1 MRPLG
6 RSPSNTSL
14 GSGSHRPERER
25 GQDEREDP
33 SDDSYTKQESSR
45 QGDGKQ
51 ERSES
56 GPDDHDGSIDHPP
69 DERRSVYET
78 PRDRSR
84 ARSGGPG
91 EPDPLRHASKTE
103 ILSHPQPSEQYPSYG
118 QHHRHDQ
125 HQIYSHDEQER
136 RNGQARNK
144 KPSQSRH
151 GKTKPQ
157 VLLTEYEAMTPKP
170 RTEVRT
176 SRNVNISEPFLRGT
190 DFKNNITNY
199 VAYSVLIDGKLE
211 TALWSKR
218 CISLAHGN
226 GSYPASQCAEHQQV
240 NRVISGYKYIARLD
254 YAFHRKV
261 ELFYDLAKKHPRDGI
276 MLSDHF
282 GCSNARE

>member
-1 MRPLG
+1 MRPLS
-6 RSPSNTSL
+6 RSPSNISL
-14 GSGSHRPERER
+14 GSGSHRLERER
-25 GQDEREDP
+25 GRDECENL
-33 SDDSYTKQESSR
+33 SDESYTKQGSSR

-56 GPDDHDGSIDHPP
+56 GLDDHDGGIDHLP
-69 DERRSVYET
+69 DERRPVYES
-78 PRDRSR
+78 PRDKSR
-84 ARSGGPG
+84 ARSGGHV
-91 EPDPLRHASKTE
+91 EPEPLRQASKPE
-103 ILSHPQPSEQYPSYG
+103 ILSDPQPSEQYPSYG

-125 HQIYSHDEQER
+125 HQTYSHDEQER

-157 VLLTEYEAMTPKP
+157 GLLTEYEAMTPKP
-170 RTEVRT
+170 WTEAKT

-226 GSYPASQCAEHQQV
+226 GSHPTSQCAEHQQV
-240 NRVISGYKYIARLD
+240 NKVISGYKSIVRLD

-276 MLSDHF
+276 MLSDHL